1 MSHYKNTAADLPITD
16 FSITERIFANLEKRP
31 DEVVLVDGPTNRSM
45 TAADFIDQVK
55 RLAGGLT
62 SKGFGKDCVVGLM
75 APNSPEYC
83 VVFHAVAWAG
93 GTVTTINPTYTAS
106 EVNHQLNDSGAQLLI
121 TVPLFL
127 ETAQEGI
134 SGTKATEIAVIGEAD
149 GVQTLSA
156 LYGDPIEKQ
165 VPVDLDKHSVV
176 LPYSS
181 GTTGLP
187 KGVMLSHRNL
197 VINVDQTIAGGGFRE
212 GEVAASFLPFFH
224 IYGMNVLM
232 NVHLAAGGA
241 LVTMPRFDL
250 ELFLQISQD
259 YKARRMWIVPPI
271 ALALAK
277 HPLIDNYDL
286 SSIEQVFS
294 GAAPLGAELS
304 DAVSKRLG
312 CVSLQ
317 GYGMT
322 ELSPVSHVTPV
333 EAPKSG
339 SSGLALPNTQCR
351 IVDPESGA
359 DLPPGE
365 EGELWVKGPQV
376 MMGYLNNPQATAD
389 TITDD
394 GWLKTGD
401 ISIIDSDGYMFVV
414 DRLKELI
421 KYKGFQVAP
430 AELEATLVAHP
441 GISDAAVI
449 GVPDPEAGELPMAFV
464 VTADPAPTVDEIKAY
479 LMETLSSYKQVHKV
493 EFVDEI
499 PKSASGKILRRLL
512 RERMAA

>member
-1 MSHYKNTAADLPITD
+1 
-16 FSITERIFANLEKRP
+16 
-31 DEVVLVDGPTNRSM
+31 
-45 TAADFIDQVK
+45 
-55 RLAGGLT
+55 
-62 SKGFGKDCVVGLM
+62 
-75 APNSPEYC
+75 
-83 VVFHAVAWAG
+83 
-93 GTVTTINPTYTAS
+93 
-106 EVNHQLNDSGAQLLI
+106 
-121 TVPLFL
+121 
-127 ETAQEGI
+127 
-134 SGTKATEIAVIGEAD
+134 
-149 GVQTLSA
+149 
-156 LYGDPIEKQ
+156 
-165 VPVDLDKHSVV
+165 
-176 LPYSS
+176 
-181 GTTGLP
+181 
-187 KGVMLSHRNL
+187 
-197 VINVDQTIAGGGFRE
+197 
-212 GEVAASFLPFFH
+212 
-224 IYGMNVLM
+224 MNVLM

-333 EAPKSG
+333 AAPKSG
-339 SSGLALPNTQCR
+339 ASGLALPNTQCR

-376 MMGYLNNPQATAD
+376 MMGYLNSPQATAD

-430 AELEATLVAHP
+430 AEL
-441 GISDAAVI
+441 
-449 GVPDPEAGELPMAFV
+449 
-464 VTADPAPTVDEIKAY
+464 
-479 LMETLSSYKQVHKV
+479 LSLIH
-493 EFVDEI
+493 I
-499 PKSASGKILRRLL
+499 
-512 RERMAA
+512 

>member
-1 MSHYKNTAADLPITD
+1 M
-16 FSITERIFANLEKRP
+16 
-31 DEVVLVDGPTNRSM
+31 
-45 TAADFIDQVK
+45 
-55 RLAGGLT
+55 
-62 SKGFGKDCVVGLM
+62 
-75 APNSPEYC
+75 
-83 VVFHAVAWAG
+83 
-93 GTVTTINPTYTAS
+93 
-106 EVNHQLNDSGAQLLI
+106 
-121 TVPLFL
+121 
-127 ETAQEGI
+127 
-134 SGTKATEIAVIGEAD
+134 
-149 GVQTLSA
+149 
-156 LYGDPIEKQ
+156 
-165 VPVDLDKHSVV
+165 
-176 LPYSS
+176 
-181 GTTGLP
+181 
-187 KGVMLSHRNL
+187 
-197 VINVDQTIAGGGFRE
+197 
-212 GEVAASFLPFFH
+212 
-224 IYGMNVLM
+224 
-232 NVHLAAGGA
+232 
-241 LVTMPRFDL
+241 
-250 ELFLQISQD
+250 
-259 YKARRMWIVPPI
+259 
-271 ALALAK
+271 
-277 HPLIDNYDL
+277 
-286 SSIEQVFS
+286 FS

-333 EAPKSG
+333 AAPKSG
-339 SSGLALPNTQCR
+339 ASGLALPNTQCR

-464 VTADPAPTVDEIKAY
+464 VTAD
-479 LMETLSSYKQVHKV
+479 LSLIH
-493 EFVDEI
+493 I
-499 PKSASGKILRRLL
+499 
-512 RERMAA
+512 